1 MPVLLEQLNQDL
13 NSALKQRDEVAVSAL
28 RFLISG
34 LHNAK
39 IAKGQDL
46 TDAEIIDEIGKE
58 AKRHKESIDAF
69 RSGAREDLVK
79 KEMAELAVLSK
90 YLPQPLT
97 ETELEKIV
105 DEAIAAVGA
114 SSAAD
119 FGRVMS
125 TVLSSARARADGAKV
140 AEIVRRKLAPNPN

>member
-1 MPVLLEQLNQDL
+1 MSVLLEQINSDL
-13 NSALKQRDEVAVSAL
+13 VEAQKQKDELKVSAL
-28 RFLISG
+28 RFLIAG

-39 IAKGQDL
+39 IAKLDEL
-46 TDAEIIDEIGKE
+46 TDEEILLEIGKE
-58 AKRHKESIDAF
+58 AKRHKESIEAF
-69 RSGAREDLVK
+69 EKGGRDDLVQ
-79 KEMAELAVLSK
+79 KEKAELAILQK

-97 ETELEKIV
+97 DEELEKMV

-125 TVLSSARARADGAKV
+125 TVLSSARARADGGKV
-140 AEIVRRKLAPNPN
+140 AEIVKRKLGG

>member
-1 MPVLLEQLNQDL
+1 MPVLLEELNQDL
-13 NSALKQRDEVAVSAL
+13 TSALKGKDEAAVSAL

-46 TDAEIIDEIGKE
+46 SDEEILSEIGKE
-58 AKRHKESIDAF
+58 AKRHKESIAAF
-69 RSGAREDLVK
+69 EAGGRKDLVE
-79 KEMAELAVLSK
+79 KETVELVILQK

-97 ETELEKIV
+97 DEELEKMV
-105 DEAIAAVGA
+105 GEAIAAVGA
-114 SSAAD
+114 AGPAD

-125 TVLSSARARADGAKV
+125 TVLSSARTRADGSKV
-140 AEIVRRKLAPNPN
+140 AEIVKRKLGA